1 MLVLGAMG
9 AVISL
14 VCLVIILIH
23 AFQDEVWKGL
33 VGLLCMLYLVY
44 YAIMEFDH
52 ERKWLI
58 VLGWILGAA
67 LGGVSVGPI
76 LDHRFQVF

>member
-1 MLVLGAMG
+1 MVLATAGAI
-9 AVISL
+9 VSL
-14 VCLVIILIH
+14 VCLVIILIN

-44 YAIMEFDH
+44 FAIFEFDH
-52 ERKWLI
+52 EKKWLI

-67 LGGVSVGPI
+67 LSGVGV
-76 LDHRFQVF
+76 DQVSR

>member
-67 LGGVSVGPI
+67 LGGVSVGELNP
-76 LDHRFQVF
+76 